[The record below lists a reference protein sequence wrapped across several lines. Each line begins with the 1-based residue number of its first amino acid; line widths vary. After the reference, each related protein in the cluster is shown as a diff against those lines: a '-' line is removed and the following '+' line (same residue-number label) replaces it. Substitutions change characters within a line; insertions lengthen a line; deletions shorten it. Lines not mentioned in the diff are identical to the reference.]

1 MRKDDLIYIGHM
13 LDTARLAVEKVK
25 GIDRVN
31 FDKDENLR
39 LHSIHCSCRDKN
51 TLPSAPRQRQ
61 GPVDDYFLA

>member
-1 MRKDDLIYIGHM
+1 MVV
-13 LDTARLAVEKVK
+13 AVEKVK